1 MLEERERERKTMAS
15 GEANAV
21 ENHNDAVPVELPAPE
36 GWKKLFN
43 PKKSGT
49 PRRNEVVFVSPTGEE
64 IKSKRQLDQYLK
76 SHPGGHSSSE
86 FDWSTGGTPRRSSRI
101 SQKSK
106 ATESP
111 EAEPPKKRSAKKGAK
126 EKDDNDEEKLDA
138 AAGEANE
145 EVELKGKEDV
155 GEKDTEPKAEEKVDE
170 MDIEKVENKTAA
182 DKTSDAK
189 EEEVVNN
196 SLPTPGSE
204 EAEKELTEPEASAKL
219 ENQEA
224 EKKTTSDAKEEEIK
238 FDSQLAPVTKENK
251 EEANKLP
258 SEPEAPPSQVS
269 AADGKVEKE
278 CEMDKEGKEDSLAEN
293 LVGVAETKANN
304 SSIQESVDGSNPIKN
319 HPVSCEETSHGPKA
333 SQVNC

>member
-1 MLEERERERKTMAS
+1 MMCVVLNKSLRHSKNLS
-15 GEANAV
+15 S
-21 ENHNDAVPVELPAPE
+21 VP
-36 GWKKLFN
+36 
-43 PKKSGT
+43 
-49 PRRNEVVFVSPTGEE
+49 
-64 IKSKRQLDQYLK
+64 
-76 SHPGGHSSSE
+76 
-86 FDWSTGGTPRRSSRI
+86 TGGTPRRSSRI

-126 EKDDNDEEKLDA
+126 EKDDNDEEGEPAEEKLDA

-155 GEKDTEPKAEEKVDE
+155 GEKDTEPKAEEKVDK
-170 MDIEKVENKTAA
+170 MDIDKVENKTAA

-204 EAEKELTEPEASAKL
+204 EAEKKLTEPEASAKL
-219 ENQEA
+219 ENQVA

-238 FDSQLAPVTKENK
+238 SDSQLAPVTKENK

-304 SSIQESVDGSNPIKN
+304 SSIQESVDGSNPIKS
-319 HPVSCEETSHGPKA
+319 HPMSCEETPHGPKA

>member
-1 MLEERERERKTMAS
+1 MLLFVVNCSPQPPLFYAGKS
-15 GEANAV
+15 V
-21 ENHNDAVPVELPAPE
+21 YVS
-36 GWKKLFN
+36 KFN

-76 SHPGGHSSSE
+76 SHPGGPSSSE

-126 EKDDNDEEKLDA
+126 EKDDNDEEGEPTEEKLDA

-155 GEKDTEPKAEEKVDE
+155 REKDTEPKTEEKVDE
-170 MDIEKVENKTAA
+170 MDIDKVENKTAA

-204 EAEKELTEPEASAKL
+204 EAEKKLSKPEASAKL

-238 FDSQLAPVTKENK
+238 FDSQLAPATEENK

-304 SSIQESVDGSNPIKN
+304 SSIQESVEGSNPIKN
-319 HPVSCEETSHGPKA
+319 HPVSCEETSHEPKA

>member
-1 MLEERERERKTMAS
+1 MAS

-21 ENHNDAVPVELPAPE
+21 ENHNDTVPVELPAPQ
-36 GWKKLFN
+36 GWKKLLN

-126 EKDDNDEEKLDA
+126 EKDDNDEQGEPAEEKLDA

-155 GEKDTEPKAEEKVDE
+155 GEKDTEPKAEEKVDK
-170 MDIEKVENKTAA
+170 MDIDKVENKTAA

-204 EAEKELTEPEASAKL
+204 EAEKKLTEPEASAKL

-238 FDSQLAPVTKENK
+238 SDSQLAPVTKENK

-304 SSIQESVDGSNPIKN
+304 SSIQESVDGSNPIKS
-319 HPVSCEETSHGPKA
+319 HPMSCEETSHGPKA

>member
-1 MLEERERERKTMAS
+1 MAS

-196 SLPTPGSE
+196 SLPTPASE
-204 EAEKELTEPEASAKL
+204 EAEKKLTEPEASAKL

-304 SSIQESVDGSNPIKN
+304 SSIQENVDGSNPIKN
-319 HPVSCEETSHGPKA
+319 HPVGCEETSHGPKA

>member
-1 MLEERERERKTMAS
+1 MAS

-126 EKDDNDEEKLDA
+126 EKDDNGEEKLDA

-204 EAEKELTEPEASAKL
+204 EAEKKLTEPEASAKL